1 MTRKARPSVMD
12 SHVQLTNPDWAPDET
27 GKPRARRWQ
36 PTVAEWDHALVALAR
51 VSHPGVA
58 WWWGERRDD
67 EGPHAL
73 CYVCDQ
79 IIVRYVYGGHP
90 TQEAS
95 NAVNEHRGT
104 HYREAIKHMDISRG

>member
-12 SHVQLTNPDWAPDET
+12 THVQLTNPDWAPDET

-58 WWWGERRDD
+58 WWWGERRHDVD
-67 EGPHAL
+67 PRAF
-73 CYVCDQ
+73 CYVCDKS
-79 IIVRYVYGGHP
+79 IAYYPFSGHP
-90 TQEAS
+90 NKMALD
-95 NAVNEHRGT
+95 AVSEHRGT
-104 HYREAIKHMDISRG
+104 HYREAVKHMGISHG